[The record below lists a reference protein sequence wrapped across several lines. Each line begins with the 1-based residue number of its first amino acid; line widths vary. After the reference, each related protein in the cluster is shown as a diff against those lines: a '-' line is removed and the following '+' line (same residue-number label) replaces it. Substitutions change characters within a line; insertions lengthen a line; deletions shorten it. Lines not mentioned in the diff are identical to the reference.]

1 MKPNEARRMARA
13 QEAAKAARG
22 EALEHFLRTGEPR
35 DVVRPDLIPD
45 AADHREASRE
55 VRRLTNLARR
65 APAGPRRNGLLDELT
80 RAMRRLIYV
89 ERVLE
94 LDPLARAA
102 LTPARLVMLSSTSA
116 EDVRAL
122 YNRMAGASALGEEA
136 G

>member
-1 MKPNEARRMARA
+1 MKPNEARAMARA
-13 QEAAKAARG
+13 QEAARKARG

-35 DVVRPDLIPD
+35 DEVRPDLIPD